1 MNAKSLHSS
10 IDIPT
15 LVAIS
20 VVAYALVIIGHEVIG
35 HGGAC
40 LLVGGELRAVTSTDL
55 YCKFTNVVEWKYK
68 FMVAGGPLAN
78 LFSMIVSL
86 ALIYKRKFNLHT
98 AYFLWVFLNLNL
110 FLASSYL
117 IGSPLLGF
125 GDWNSLVSDLPLSI
139 VWRIILS
146 LIGIR
151 FSFWGIKISINAL
164 MFRFRW
170 AENNSDNWI
179 KLLSRVPPFTV
190 GIVAIIM
197 GFVSPLDIKWS
208 MPLAVLSFVA
218 LLWMFNLHA
227 WELPSITENH
237 LPEISLK
244 HNSFWLAI
252 GAIAFIF
259 LISMLAPGIG
269 SFEGYN

>member
-1 MNAKSLHSS
+1 MNAKNLHSS

-35 HGGAC
+35 HGGVC

-78 LFSMIVSL
+78 LLSMIVSL
-86 ALIYKRKFNLHT
+86 ALIYKRKSNLHT

-146 LIGIR
+146 LIGIG

-164 MFRFRW
+164 VFRFRW
-170 AENNSDNWI
+170 AEIDSDNWI

-197 GFVSPLDIKWS
+197 GFISPLDIKWS

-227 WELPSITENH
+227 WERPTSYGNH
-237 LPEISLK
+237 LSEASLK
-244 HNSFWLAI
+244 RNSFWLVS

-259 LISMLAPGIG
+259 LITILAPGIG

>member
-1 MNAKSLHSS
+1 MNAKSIHPS

-20 VVAYALVIIGHEVIG
+20 VVAYAMVIIGHEIIG

-55 YCKFTNVVEWKYK
+55 YCTFANAVEWKYK
-68 FMVAGGPLAN
+68 LMVAGGPLAN
-78 LFSMIVSL
+78 LLSVFVSL
-86 ALIYKRKFNLHT
+86 ALIYKKKHNLHT
-98 AYFLWVFLNLNL
+98 AYFLWVFLNLNF

-139 VWRIILS
+139 VWRIILL
-146 LIGIR
+146 LIGIG
-151 FSFWGIKISINAL
+151 FSFLGIKISLNAL
-164 MFRFRW
+164 VYKFGW
-170 AENNSDNWI
+170 AENDSSNWI

-190 GIVAIIM
+190 GIVAILM
-197 GFVSPLDIKWS
+197 GLVSPLDLIWS
-208 MPLAVLSFVA
+208 MSLAILSFVA

-227 WELPSITENH
+227 WELPSSIENH
-237 LPEISLK
+237 FPDISLK
-244 HNSFWLAI
+244 SNLFWLVS
-252 GAIAFIF
+252 GTIAFIF
-259 LISMLAPGIG
+259 LIIILAPGIG

>member
-1 MNAKSLHSS
+1 MNAKSLNPS

-35 HGGAC
+35 HGGVC

-55 YCKFTNVVEWKYK
+55 YCSFTNAIEWKYK
-68 FMVAGGPLAN
+68 LMVAGGPLVN
-78 LFSMIVSL
+78 FLSVVLSL
-86 ALIYKRKFNLHT
+86 ALIYNWKRNLHIT
-98 AYFLWVFLNLNL
+98 YFLWVFLNLNL

-146 LIGIR
+146 LVGIG
-151 FSFWGIKISINAL
+151 FSFWGIKISLNAL
-164 MFRFRW
+164 AFRFRW
-170 AENNSDNWI
+170 AKNDSDNWI

-190 GIVAIIM
+190 GIISILM
-197 GFVSPLDIKWS
+197 GLVSPLDTRWS
-208 MPLAVLSFVA
+208 MSLAVLSFVA
-218 LLWMFNLHA
+218 LLWMFNLYA
-227 WELPSITENH
+227 WELPASNENH

-244 HNSFWLAI
+244 RNSFWLVG

-259 LISMLAPGIG
+259 LIAILAPGIG